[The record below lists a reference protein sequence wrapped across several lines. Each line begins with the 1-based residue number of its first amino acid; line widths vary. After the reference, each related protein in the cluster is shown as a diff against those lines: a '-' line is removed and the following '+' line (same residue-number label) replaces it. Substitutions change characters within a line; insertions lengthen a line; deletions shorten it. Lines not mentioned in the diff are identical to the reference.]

1 MKTSNL
7 FAAAAFAWLGLI
19 AATGVQ
25 AETYEGVQAPVSG
38 LNRADVQGEAMRTAP
53 APDQNVTRGSRG
65 AGNGRSCRATAASV
79 QAEAVRAASAPDQN
93 VNASSRVNSKLVST
107 MRNPIDVRAE
117 LATRNSTRM

>member
-1 MKTSNL
+1 MKISNL
-7 FAAAAFAWLGLI
+7 LAAAALAVVGLI
-19 AATGVQ
+19 AAAGVQ

-38 LNRADVQGEAMRTAP
+38 LNRADVQGEAMRTAR

-65 AGNGRSCRATAASV
+65 AETV
-79 QAEAVRAASAPDQN
+79 QVSGDRIAVKAEAVRAASAPDQN

-117 LATRNSTRM
+117 IATRNSTRM